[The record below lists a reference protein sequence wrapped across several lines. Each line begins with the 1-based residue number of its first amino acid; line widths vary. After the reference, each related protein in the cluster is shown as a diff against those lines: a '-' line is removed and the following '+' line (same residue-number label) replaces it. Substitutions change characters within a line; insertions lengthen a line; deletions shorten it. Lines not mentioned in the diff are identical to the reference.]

1 MNFNE
6 YLMDLQRKYDVT
18 NKEMAHELKQAG
30 IKSSESGVSRKLSG
44 ERKIEQDEL
53 ELMLQVIRPTA
64 AEESQLRRLYRIRQ
78 FGEKEFVE
86 VQRIRDYIQQFAD
99 DATVIF
105 TDTDIQ
111 LENVSNIFDDRTMT
125 AVMFRLL
132 SEVWGR
138 EPIRI
143 FCQPEYKTL
152 IDILM
157 FLSRSQPA
165 DVEHL
170 VCLNNDKTNS
180 NIYNI
185 ECLSVLDKLVIRNSR
200 HSVHYFYDLI
210 SSKLSSFNF
219 FPFFVLAGNKALFIN
234 WDFKTGYLVHE
245 PELIQRV
252 QNEFARMYCEGK
264 PLFEIAATDVRYMQ
278 LCMEMEREVYQE
290 HYLLQYHPC
299 VAFNG
304 DLAMTANCIHD
315 SYEGKEAFL
324 EMFALRWSQR
334 SDVRSFHL
342 HTRQGTED
350 FLRTGMTSDMDPRI
364 FRSLSPEECR
374 KVLQCICSDQVHIA
388 CEINDVFI
396 KVPQPLSI
404 FCTDSG
410 RCLISYKDNRSAPR
424 LIMRERSLHRSM
436 MLFFQYVLKYE
447 TSKNEPAYTSK

>member
-6 YLMDLQRKYDVT
+6 YLMELQRKYDVT

-44 ERKIEQDEL
+44 ERKIEPCEF

-64 AEESQLRRLYRIRQ
+64 AEEHKLRRLYRIRQ
-78 FGEKEFVE
+78 FGEKEYVE

-111 LENVSNIFDDRTMT
+111 LESVSNILDDTTMT
-125 AVMFRLL
+125 AVIFRLL

-143 FCQPEYKTL
+143 FCQPEYKPL

-165 DVEHL
+165 EVEHL
-170 VCLNNDKTNS
+170 VCLNNDKSNS

-185 ECLSVLDKLVIRNSR
+185 ECLSVLDKLVIRNIR
-200 HSVHYFYDLI
+200 HSVRYFYDLI
-210 SSKLSSFNF
+210 SSKLNCFNL
-219 FPFFVLAGNKALFIN
+219 FPFFILAGNRALFIS
-234 WDFKTGYLVHE
+234 WDFKTGYLAHE
-245 PELIQRV
+245 PKLVQRV
-252 QNEFARMYCEGK
+252 QSEFARMYHEGK
-264 PLFEIAATDVRYMQ
+264 PLFEIAASDVRYMQ
-278 LCMEMEREVYQE
+278 LCMEIERDVYKE

-304 DLAMTANCIHD
+304 DLELTGRCIHD
-315 SYEGKEAFL
+315 AYEGKDAFL

-334 SDVRSFHL
+334 TDVRSFHL
-342 HTRQGTED
+342 HTREGRED
-350 FLRTGMTSDMDPRI
+350 FLRTGMTSDMNPQI
-364 FRSLSPEECR
+364 FRALTPEER
-374 KVLQCICSDQVHIA
+374 GYVLNRIMSDQKHTA
-388 CEINDVFI
+388 HEIKDTFI
-396 KVPQPLSI
+396 KVPPPLSL
-404 FCTDSG
+404 FCSDSG

-436 MLFFQYVLKYE
+436 MHFFRYVLKYE
-447 TSKNEPAYTSK
+447 TTGSKPPYTSK